1 MLYTISILRT
11 ISCYA
16 LARVKVYGM
25 LGIDDPWIWG
35 GYLIAIGLVVFCCV
49 YGWIKRN
56 DGDE

>member
-1 MLYTISILRT
+1 MISVLAAV
-11 ISCYA
+11 SCYT
-16 LARVKVYGM
+16 LARDKVYGM